1 MTREQALSQKK
12 KKKSRFIQLIFKLK
26 CIGTKNIQQMKIMCF
41 LDSVAQYIVGRDA
54 KLGMQNET
62 HLYIY
67 INILAPRNLILFFS
81 IPFS

>member
-1 MTREQALSQKK
+1 
-12 KKKSRFIQLIFKLK
+12 
-26 CIGTKNIQQMKIMCF
+26 MCF